1 MLKTA
6 GGYLIVLQTFDE
18 EGNGLEQCVKLMQK
32 AKDEGDWDLCTELA
46 RFLMALDETGNELRK
61 ALEKMEITLKPSSP
75 PRSPTSSRSDA
86 EDEDHVEE
94 ENSRSETATRSH
106 SNGAPKEH
114 AINKSDDDEDVS
126 PTSSVR
132 GGLRRENRSRLG
144 EDGDG
149 PEDYFSRKGGV

>member
-18 EGNGLEQCVKLMQK
+18 EGNGLEQCVRLMQK
-32 AKDEGDWDLCTELA
+32 AKEVGDWDLCKDLA

-61 ALEKMEITLKPSSP
+61 ALEKMEITLRHPSPSQLPIP
-75 PRSPTSSRSDA
+75 PRSDA
-86 EDEDHVEE
+86 ENEDHVDEE
-94 ENSRSETATRSH
+94 KSRSNTARPH
-106 SNGAPKEH
+106 SNGAPKEYTVDKLD
-114 AINKSDDDEDVS
+114 NDEDVS

-132 GGLRRENRSRLG
+132 RAFGQDNQSRFG

-149 PEDYFSRKGGV
+149 PEDYFSHKGGS